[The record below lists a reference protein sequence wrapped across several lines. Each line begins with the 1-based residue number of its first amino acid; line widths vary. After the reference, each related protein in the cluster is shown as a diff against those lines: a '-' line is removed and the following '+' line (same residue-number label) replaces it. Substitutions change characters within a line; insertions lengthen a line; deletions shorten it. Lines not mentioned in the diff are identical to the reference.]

1 LCFDFG
7 AKLAKC
13 VNCAKEININFCI
26 NFAATLPK
34 NVYLCTANNKN
45 NKMLLRLKISNYAL
59 ISETE
64 IEFGD
69 GLTVITGETG
79 AGKSILMGALSLVL
93 GSRADISVIKQGEKK
108 TVVEAEFD
116 VSAYNLKGF
125 FDANDL
131 DYADRTEIRR
141 EILDSGKS
149 RAFVNDTPVNLATL
163 KELGQLLTD
172 IHSQHQTLEIGY
184 EDFQLGLIDAY
195 AKNGALLADY
205 AQKYQKWQQAKSQ
218 LESLIKRAKE
228 IAREAEYLHFRFD
241 ELDKAKLREGEQ
253 QELEE
258 EYEILTH
265 NEDIKMAFSNACDE
279 LIRAEEG
286 TVLQKLKSSISE
298 LRKIAA
304 YYPKAAEF
312 ADRMDSTYI
321 ELNDIAREIS
331 DIDEN
336 TEYSPERL
344 EFVNERLG
352 TIYQLQKK
360 FNVNTTAEL
369 IAMHKDLAQKLSLVD
384 NIDGQTDDLRKTV
397 AALESELAKQ
407 ADLIGKG
414 RREAVPRLREE
425 IFGLLESLG
434 IKDSQFDVQF
444 VDTKDYKP
452 NGRDSVKFMFSAN
465 KNVPMGEL
473 SKTASGGELS
483 RLMLS
488 LKYILSRSSQL
499 PTIIFDEIDTGI
511 SGDIAGKMGAMFRR
525 MSEHMQVICITHLPQ
540 VAAKGNHH
548 LKVYKHEA
556 DGAIRSDIKPLND
569 DDRVREIAAML
580 SGEKITDAALQN
592 ARELMNYEL

>member
-1 LCFDFG
+1 
-7 AKLAKC
+7 
-13 VNCAKEININFCI
+13 
-26 NFAATLPK
+26 
-34 NVYLCTANNKN
+34 
-45 NKMLLRLKISNYAL
+45 MLSRLKISNYAL

-93 GSRADISVIKQGEKK
+93 GSRADVSVIKQGEKK

-116 VSAYNLKGF
+116 VSAYNLRSF
-125 FDANDL
+125 FDDNDL

-149 RAFVNDTPVNLATL
+149 RAFVNDTPVNLNTL
-163 KELGQLLTD
+163 KELGQHLTD

-184 EDFQLGLIDAY
+184 EDFQIGLIDAY
-195 AKNGALLADY
+195 AKNGELLADY
-205 AQKYQKWQQAKSQ
+205 AQKYQKWQSAKSQ
-218 LESLIKRAKE
+218 LESLIRRAKD

-241 ELDKAKLREGEQ
+241 ELDKAKLRDGEQ

-279 LIRAEEG
+279 LVRAEEG
-286 TVLQKLKSSISE
+286 TVLQKLKTSINE

-312 ADRMDSTYI
+312 ADRMESTYI
-321 ELNDIAREIS
+321 ELDDVAREIS
-331 DIDEN
+331 DIDDN

-369 IAMHKDLAQKLSLVD
+369 IAMHKELAQKLSLVD
-384 NIDGQTDDLRKTV
+384 NIDGETDDLRKTV
-397 AALESELAKQ
+397 ATLETELGKQ

-434 IKDSQFDVQF
+434 IKDSQFDVEF
-444 VDTKDYKP
+444 VETKDFKP

-488 LKYILSRSSQL
+488 LKYILSRSSKL

-525 MSEHMQVICITHLPQ
+525 MAEHMQVICITHLPQ

-556 DGAIRSDIKPLND
+556 DGAIRSDIKPLTA
-569 DDRVREIAAML
+569 DDRIREIAAML

-592 ARELMNYEL
+592 ARDLIN

>member
-1 LCFDFG
+1 
-7 AKLAKC
+7 
-13 VNCAKEININFCI
+13 
-26 NFAATLPK
+26 
-34 NVYLCTANNKN
+34 
-45 NKMLLRLKISNYAL
+45 MLSRLKISNYAL

-93 GSRADISVIKQGEKK
+93 GSRADVSVIKQGEKK

-116 VSAYNLKGF
+116 VSAYNLRSF
-125 FDANDL
+125 FDDNDL

-149 RAFVNDTPVNLATL
+149 RAFVNDTPVNLNTL
-163 KELGQLLTD
+163 KELGQHLTD

-184 EDFQLGLIDAY
+184 EDFQIGLIDAY
-195 AKNGALLADY
+195 AKNGELLADY
-205 AQKYQKWQQAKSQ
+205 AQKYQKWQSAKSQ
-218 LESLIKRAKE
+218 LESLIRRAKD

-241 ELDKAKLREGEQ
+241 ELDKAKLRDGEQ

-279 LIRAEEG
+279 LVRAEEG
-286 TVLQKLKSSISE
+286 TVLQKLKTSINE

-312 ADRMDSTYI
+312 ADRMESTYI
-321 ELNDIAREIS
+321 ELDDVAREIS
-331 DIDEN
+331 DIDDN

-360 FNVNTTAEL
+360 FSVNTTAEL
-369 IAMHKDLAQKLSLVD
+369 IAMHKELAQKLSLVD
-384 NIDGQTDDLRKTV
+384 NIDGETDDLRKTV
-397 AALESELAKQ
+397 ATLETELGKQ

-434 IKDSQFDVQF
+434 IKDSQFDVEF
-444 VDTKDYKP
+444 VETKDFKP
-452 NGRDSVKFMFSAN
+452 NGKDSVKFMFSAN

-488 LKYILSRSSQL
+488 LKYILSRSSKL

-525 MSEHMQVICITHLPQ
+525 MAEHMQVICITHLPQ

-556 DGAIRSDIKPLND
+556 DGAIRSDIKPLTA
-569 DDRVREIAAML
+569 DDRIREIAAML

-592 ARELMNYEL
+592 ARELIN

>member
-1 LCFDFG
+1 
-7 AKLAKC
+7 
-13 VNCAKEININFCI
+13 
-26 NFAATLPK
+26 
-34 NVYLCTANNKN
+34 
-45 NKMLLRLKISNYAL
+45 MLLRLKISNYAL

-93 GSRADISVIKQGEKK
+93 GSRADVSVIKQGEKK

-116 VSAYNLKGF
+116 VSAYNLRSF
-125 FDANDL
+125 FDDNDL

-149 RAFVNDTPVNLATL
+149 RAFVNDTPVNLNTL
-163 KELGQLLTD
+163 KELGQHLTD

-184 EDFQLGLIDAY
+184 EDFQIELIDAY
-195 AKNGALLADY
+195 AKNGELLADY
-205 AQKYQKWQQAKSQ
+205 AQKYQKWQSAKSQ
-218 LESLIKRAKE
+218 LESLIRRAKD

-241 ELDKAKLREGEQ
+241 ELDKAKLRDGEQ

-279 LIRAEEG
+279 LVRAEEG
-286 TVLQKLKSSISE
+286 TVLQKLKTSINE

-312 ADRMDSTYI
+312 ADRMESTYI
-321 ELNDIAREIS
+321 ELDDVAREIS
-331 DIDEN
+331 DIDDN

-369 IAMHKDLAQKLSLVD
+369 IAMHKELAQKLSLVD
-384 NIDGQTDDLRKTV
+384 NIDGETDDLRKTV
-397 AALESELAKQ
+397 ATLETELGKQ

-434 IKDSQFDVQF
+434 IKDSRFDVEF
-444 VDTKDYKP
+444 VETKDFKP
-452 NGRDSVKFMFSAN
+452 NGKDSVKFMFSAN

-488 LKYILSRSSQL
+488 LKYILSRSSKL

-525 MSEHMQVICITHLPQ
+525 MAEHMQVICITHLPQ

-556 DGAIRSDIKPLND
+556 DGAIRSDIKPLTA
-569 DDRVREIAAML
+569 DDRIREIAAML

-592 ARELMNYEL
+592 ARELIN

>member
-1 LCFDFG
+1 
-7 AKLAKC
+7 
-13 VNCAKEININFCI
+13 
-26 NFAATLPK
+26 
-34 NVYLCTANNKN
+34 
-45 NKMLLRLKISNYAL
+45 MLLRLKISNYAL

-64 IEFGD
+64 IEFGG

-116 VSAYNLKGF
+116 VSAYNLKSF
-125 FDANDL
+125 FDENDL
-131 DYADRTEIRR
+131 DYADLTEIRR

-163 KELGQLLTD
+163 KELGQRLTD

-184 EDFQLGLIDAY
+184 EEFQLGLIDAY

-205 AQKYQKWQQAKSQ
+205 AEVYQKWQAAKSQ
-218 LESLIKRAKE
+218 LESLLKRAKE

-265 NEDIKMAFSNACDE
+265 NEDIKMAISNACDE
-279 LIRAEEG
+279 LVRADEG

-304 YYPKAAEF
+304 YFPKAAEF
-312 ADRMDSTYI
+312 ADRMDSAYI
-321 ELNDIAREIS
+321 ELNDISREIT

-352 TIYQLQKK
+352 VIYQLQKK
-360 FNVNTTAEL
+360 FNVNTVDGL
-369 IAMHKDLAQKLSLVD
+369 IAMHKELAQKLSLVD
-384 NIDGQTDDLRKTV
+384 NIDGQTNDLKKAV
-397 AALESELAKQ
+397 AALESQLRKQ
-407 ADLIGKG
+407 ADAIGEG
-414 RREAVPRLREE
+414 RRKAVPQLREE
-425 IFGLLESLG
+425 VQGLLESLG

-444 VDTKDYKP
+444 STVKDFRP
-452 NGRDSVKFMFSAN
+452 NGTDSVKFMFSAN

-488 LKYILSRSSQL
+488 LKYILSRSSKL

-548 LKVYKHEA
+548 LKVYKHEE
-556 DGAIRSDIKPLND
+556 DGAVRSDIKPLTG
-569 DDRVREIAAML
+569 DDRIHEIASML
-580 SGEKITDAALQN
+580 SSEKVTDAALMN
-592 ARELMNYEL
+592 ARELMNL

>member
-1 LCFDFG
+1 
-7 AKLAKC
+7 
-13 VNCAKEININFCI
+13 
-26 NFAATLPK
+26 
-34 NVYLCTANNKN
+34 
-45 NKMLLRLKISNYAL
+45 MLSRLKISNYAL

-93 GSRADISVIKQGEKK
+93 GSRADVSVIKQGEKK

-116 VSAYNLKGF
+116 VSAYNLRSF
-125 FDANDL
+125 FDDNDL

-149 RAFVNDTPVNLATL
+149 RAFVNDTPVNLNTL
-163 KELGQLLTD
+163 KELGQHLTD

-184 EDFQLGLIDAY
+184 EDFQIGLIDAY
-195 AKNGALLADY
+195 AKNGELLADY
-205 AQKYQKWQQAKSQ
+205 AQKYQKWQSAKSQ
-218 LESLIKRAKE
+218 LESLIRRAKD

-241 ELDKAKLREGEQ
+241 ELDKAKLRDGEQ

-279 LIRAEEG
+279 LVRAEEG
-286 TVLQKLKSSISE
+286 TVLQKLKTSINE

-312 ADRMDSTYI
+312 ADRMESTYI
-321 ELNDIAREIS
+321 ELDDVAREIS
-331 DIDEN
+331 DIDDN

-360 FNVNTTAEL
+360 FSVNTTAEL
-369 IAMHKDLAQKLSLVD
+369 IAMHKELAQKLSLVD
-384 NIDGQTDDLRKTV
+384 NIDGETDDLRKTV
-397 AALESELAKQ
+397 ATLETELGKQ

-414 RREAVPRLREE
+414 RREAVHRLREE
-425 IFGLLESLG
+425 IFGLLQSLG
-434 IKDSQFDVQF
+434 IKDSQFDVEF
-444 VDTKDYKP
+444 VETKDFKP

-488 LKYILSRSSQL
+488 LKYILSRSSKL

-525 MSEHMQVICITHLPQ
+525 MAEHMQVICITHLPQ

-556 DGAIRSDIKPLND
+556 DGAIRSDIKPLTA
-569 DDRVREIAAML
+569 DDRIREIAAML

-592 ARELMNYEL
+592 ARELIN

>member
-1 LCFDFG
+1 
-7 AKLAKC
+7 
-13 VNCAKEININFCI
+13 
-26 NFAATLPK
+26 
-34 NVYLCTANNKN
+34 
-45 NKMLLRLKISNYAL
+45 MLLRLKISNYAL

-79 AGKSILMGALSLVL
+79 AGKSILMGALSLIL
-93 GSRADISVIKQGEKK
+93 GARADISVIKQGEKK

-116 VSAYNLKGF
+116 VSAYGLKGF
-125 FDANDL
+125 FDENDL

-149 RAFVNDTPVNLATL
+149 RAFVNDTPVNLNTL
-163 KELGQLLTD
+163 KELGQRLTD

-184 EDFQLGLIDAY
+184 EDFQIGLIDAY
-195 AKNGALLADY
+195 AKNGSQLAEY
-205 AQKYQKWQQAKSQ
+205 GAVYQKWQQAKSQ
-218 LESLIKRAKE
+218 LESLIKRSKE
-228 IAREAEYLHFRFD
+228 LAREAEYLHFRFD
-241 ELDKAKLREGEQ
+241 ELDKAKLREGEL

-258 EYEILTH
+258 EYEMLTH
-265 NEDIKMAFSNACDE
+265 NEDIKMAFANACDE
-279 LIRAEEG
+279 LVRAEEG
-286 TVLQKLKSSISE
+286 TVLQKLKSSTAE

-304 YYPKAAEF
+304 YYPRAAEL
-312 ADRMDSTYI
+312 ADRMESAYI
-321 ELNDIAREIS
+321 EINDISREIS

-344 EFVNERLG
+344 EFVNQRLD

-360 FNVNTTAEL
+360 FNAKTVGEL
-369 IAMHKDLAQKLSLVD
+369 ITMHQELAQKLSLVD
-384 NIDGQTDDLRKTV
+384 NIDGQTDDLKKSV
-397 AALESELAKQ
+397 AALENELHKLAEV
-407 ADLIGKG
+407 IGKG
-414 RREAVPRLREE
+414 RREAVPKLRKE
-425 IFGLLESLG
+425 IYGLLESLG
-434 IKDSQFDVQF
+434 IKDSQFDVEF
-444 VDTKDYKP
+444 IETKDFKP
-452 NGRDSVKFMFSAN
+452 NGRDSLKFMFSAN

-488 LKYILSRSSQL
+488 LKYILSRSSKL

-540 VAAKGNHH
+540 VAAQGNHH
-548 LKVYKHEA
+548 LKVFKHES
-556 DGAIRSDIKPLND
+556 DGSIRSDIKPLD
-569 DDRVREIAAML
+569 GDERIREIAAML

-592 ARELMNYEL
+592 ARELMN

>member
-1 LCFDFG
+1 
-7 AKLAKC
+7 
-13 VNCAKEININFCI
+13 
-26 NFAATLPK
+26 
-34 NVYLCTANNKN
+34 
-45 NKMLLRLKISNYAL
+45 MLSRLKISNYAL

-93 GSRADISVIKQGEKK
+93 GSRADVSVIKQGEKK

-116 VSAYNLKGF
+116 VSAYNLRSF
-125 FDANDL
+125 FDDNDL

-149 RAFVNDTPVNLATL
+149 RAFVNDTPVNLNTL
-163 KELGQLLTD
+163 KELGQHLTD

-184 EDFQLGLIDAY
+184 EDFQIGLIDAY
-195 AKNGALLADY
+195 AKNGELLADY
-205 AQKYQKWQQAKSQ
+205 AQKYQKWQSAKSQ
-218 LESLIKRAKE
+218 LESLIRRAKD

-241 ELDKAKLREGEQ
+241 ELDKAKLRDGEQ

-279 LIRAEEG
+279 LVRAEEG
-286 TVLQKLKSSISE
+286 TVLQKLKTSINE

-312 ADRMDSTYI
+312 ADRMESTYI
-321 ELNDIAREIS
+321 ELDDVAREIS
-331 DIDEN
+331 DIDDN

-369 IAMHKDLAQKLSLVD
+369 IAMHKELAQKLSLVD
-384 NIDGQTDDLRKTV
+384 NIDGETDDLRKTV
-397 AALESELAKQ
+397 ATLETELGKQ

-425 IFGLLESLG
+425 IFGLFESLG
-434 IKDSQFDVQF
+434 IKDSQFDVEF
-444 VDTKDYKP
+444 VETKDFKP
-452 NGRDSVKFMFSAN
+452 NGKDSVKFMFSAN

-488 LKYILSRSSQL
+488 LKYILSRSSKL

-525 MSEHMQVICITHLPQ
+525 MAEHMQVICITHLPQ
-540 VAAKGNHH
+540 VAAQGNHH

-556 DGAIRSDIKPLND
+556 DGAIRSDIKPLTT
-569 DDRVREIAAML
+569 DDRIREIA
-580 SGEKITDAALQN
+580 
-592 ARELMNYEL
+592 

>member
-1 LCFDFG
+1 
-7 AKLAKC
+7 
-13 VNCAKEININFCI
+13 
-26 NFAATLPK
+26 
-34 NVYLCTANNKN
+34 
-45 NKMLLRLKISNYAL
+45 MLSRLKISNYAL

-93 GSRADISVIKQGEKK
+93 GSRADVSVIKQGEKK

-116 VSAYNLKGF
+116 VSAYNLRSF
-125 FDANDL
+125 FDDNDL

-149 RAFVNDTPVNLATL
+149 RAFVNDTPVNLNTL
-163 KELGQLLTD
+163 KELGQHLTD

-184 EDFQLGLIDAY
+184 EDFQIGLIDAY
-195 AKNGALLADY
+195 AKNGELLADY
-205 AQKYQKWQQAKSQ
+205 AQKYQKWQSAKSQ
-218 LESLIKRAKE
+218 LESLIRRAKE

-279 LIRAEEG
+279 LVRAEEG
-286 TVLQKLKSSISE
+286 TVLQKLKTSINE

-312 ADRMDSTYI
+312 ADRMESTYI
-321 ELNDIAREIS
+321 ELDDVAREIS
-331 DIDEN
+331 DIDDN

-369 IAMHKDLAQKLSLVD
+369 IAMHKELAQKLSLVD
-384 NIDGQTDDLRKTV
+384 NIDGETDDLRKTV
-397 AALESELAKQ
+397 ATLETELGKQ

-434 IKDSQFDVQF
+434 IKDSQFDVEF
-444 VDTKDYKP
+444 VETKDFKP
-452 NGRDSVKFMFSAN
+452 NGKDSVKFMFSAN

-488 LKYILSRSSQL
+488 LKYILSRSSKL

-525 MSEHMQVICITHLPQ
+525 MAEHMQVICITHLPQ

-556 DGAIRSDIKPLND
+556 DGAIRSDIKPLTA
-569 DDRVREIAAML
+569 DDRIREIAAML

-592 ARELMNYEL
+592 ARELIN

>member
-1 LCFDFG
+1 
-7 AKLAKC
+7 
-13 VNCAKEININFCI
+13 
-26 NFAATLPK
+26 
-34 NVYLCTANNKN
+34 
-45 NKMLLRLKISNYAL
+45 MLSRLKISNYAL

-93 GSRADISVIKQGEKK
+93 GSRADVSVIKQGEKK

-116 VSAYNLKGF
+116 VSAYNLRSF
-125 FDANDL
+125 FDDNDL

-149 RAFVNDTPVNLATL
+149 RAFVNDTPVNLNTL
-163 KELGQLLTD
+163 KELGQHLTD

-184 EDFQLGLIDAY
+184 EDFQIGLIDAY
-195 AKNGALLADY
+195 AKNGELLADY
-205 AQKYQKWQQAKSQ
+205 AQKYQKWQSAKSQ
-218 LESLIKRAKE
+218 LESLIRRAKE

-241 ELDKAKLREGEQ
+241 ELDKAKLRDGEQ

-279 LIRAEEG
+279 LVRAEEG
-286 TVLQKLKSSISE
+286 TVLQKLKTSINE

-312 ADRMDSTYI
+312 ADRMESTYI
-321 ELNDIAREIS
+321 ELDDVAREIS
-331 DIDEN
+331 DIDDN

-369 IAMHKDLAQKLSLVD
+369 IAMHKELAQKLSLVD
-384 NIDGQTDDLRKTV
+384 NIDGETDALRKTV
-397 AALESELAKQ
+397 ATLETELGKQ

-434 IKDSQFDVQF
+434 IKDSQFDVEF
-444 VDTKDYKP
+444 VETKDFKP
-452 NGRDSVKFMFSAN
+452 NGKDSVKFMFSAN

-488 LKYILSRSSQL
+488 LKYILSRSSKL

-525 MSEHMQVICITHLPQ
+525 MAEHMQVICITHLPQ

-556 DGAIRSDIKPLND
+556 DGAIRSDIKPLTA
-569 DDRVREIAAML
+569 DDRIREIAAML

-592 ARELMNYEL
+592 ARELIN

>member
-1 LCFDFG
+1 
-7 AKLAKC
+7 
-13 VNCAKEININFCI
+13 
-26 NFAATLPK
+26 
-34 NVYLCTANNKN
+34 
-45 NKMLLRLKISNYAL
+45 MLLRLKISNYAL

-69 GLTVITGETG
+69 SLTVITGETG

-93 GSRADISVIKQGEKK
+93 GSRADVSVIKQGEKK
-108 TVVEAEFD
+108 AVVEAEFD
-116 VSAYNLKGF
+116 VSAYNLKSF
-125 FDANDL
+125 FEDNDL

-149 RAFVNDTPVNLATL
+149 RAFVNDTPVNLTTL

-205 AQKYQKWQQAKSQ
+205 AQAYQKWQEAKSQ

-286 TVLQKLKSSISE
+286 TVLQKLKSSINE

-312 ADRMDSTYI
+312 ADRMESTYI
-321 ELNDIAREIS
+321 ELDDIAREVS

-336 TEYSPERL
+336 TEYSPDRL

-397 AALESELAKQ
+397 ATLENDLRKQ

-488 LKYILSRSSQL
+488 LKYILSRSSKL

-556 DGAIRSDIKPLND
+556 DGAIRSDIKPLTG
-569 DDRVREIAAML
+569 DDRIREIAAML

-592 ARELMNYEL
+592 ARDLMNNN

>member
-1 LCFDFG
+1 
-7 AKLAKC
+7 
-13 VNCAKEININFCI
+13 
-26 NFAATLPK
+26 
-34 NVYLCTANNKN
+34 
-45 NKMLLRLKISNYAL
+45 MLSRLKISNYAL

-93 GSRADISVIKQGEKK
+93 GSRADVSVIKQGEKK

-116 VSAYNLKGF
+116 VSAYNLRSF
-125 FDANDL
+125 FDDNDL

-149 RAFVNDTPVNLATL
+149 RAFVNDTPVNLNTL
-163 KELGQLLTD
+163 KELGQHLTD

-184 EDFQLGLIDAY
+184 EDFQIGLIDAY

-205 AQKYQKWQQAKSQ
+205 TQKYQKWQSAKSQ

-241 ELDKAKLREGEQ
+241 ELDKAKLRDGEQ

-279 LIRAEEG
+279 LVRAEEG
-286 TVLQKLKSSISE
+286 TVLQKLKTSINE

-312 ADRMDSTYI
+312 ADRMESTYI
-321 ELNDIAREIS
+321 ELDDIAREIS
-331 DIDEN
+331 DIDDN

-369 IAMHKDLAQKLSLVD
+369 IAMHNDLSQKLSLVD
-384 NIDGQTDDLRKTV
+384 NIDGETDDLRKTV
-397 AALESELAKQ
+397 AALENELGKQ

-444 VDTKDYKP
+444 VDTKDFKT

-488 LKYILSRSSQL
+488 LKYILSRSSKL

-525 MSEHMQVICITHLPQ
+525 MAAHMQVICITHLPQ
-540 VAAKGNHH
+540 VAAQGNHH

-556 DGAIRSDIKPLND
+556 DGAIRSDIKPLTT
-569 DDRVREIAAML
+569 DDRIREIAAML
-580 SGEKITDAALQN
+580 SGETITDAALQN
-592 ARELMNYEL
+592 ARELMHNN

>member
-1 LCFDFG
+1 
-7 AKLAKC
+7 
-13 VNCAKEININFCI
+13 
-26 NFAATLPK
+26 
-34 NVYLCTANNKN
+34 
-45 NKMLLRLKISNYAL
+45 MLLRLKISNYAL

-79 AGKSILMGALSLVL
+79 AGKSILMGALSLIL
-93 GSRADISVIKQGEKK
+93 GARADISVIKQGEKK

-116 VSAYNLKGF
+116 VSAYGLKGF
-125 FDANDL
+125 FDENDL

-149 RAFVNDTPVNLATL
+149 RAFVNDTPVNLNTL
-163 KELGQLLTD
+163 KELGQRLTD

-184 EDFQLGLIDAY
+184 EDFQIGLIDAY
-195 AKNGALLADY
+195 AKNGSQLAEY
-205 AQKYQKWQQAKSQ
+205 GAVYQKWQQAKSQ
-218 LESLIKRAKE
+218 LESLIKRSKE
-228 IAREAEYLHFRFD
+228 LAREAEYLHFRFD
-241 ELDKAKLREGEQ
+241 ELDKAKLREGEL

-258 EYEILTH
+258 EYEMLTH
-265 NEDIKMAFSNACDE
+265 NEDIKMAFANACDE
-279 LIRAEEG
+279 LVRAEEG
-286 TVLQKLKSSISE
+286 TVLQKLKSSTAE

-304 YYPKAAEF
+304 YYPRAAEL
-312 ADRMDSTYI
+312 ADRMESAYI
-321 ELNDIAREIS
+321 EINDISREIS

-344 EFVNERLG
+344 EFVNQRLD

-360 FNVNTTAEL
+360 FNAKTVGEL
-369 IAMHKDLAQKLSLVD
+369 ITMHQELAQKLSLVD
-384 NIDGQTDDLRKTV
+384 NIDGQTDDLKKSV
-397 AALESELAKQ
+397 AALENELHKLAE
-407 ADLIGKG
+407 AIGKG
-414 RREAVPRLREE
+414 RREAVPKLRKE
-425 IFGLLESLG
+425 IYGLLESLG
-434 IKDSQFDVQF
+434 IKDSQFDVEF
-444 VDTKDYKP
+444 VETKDFKP
-452 NGRDSVKFMFSAN
+452 NGRDSLKFMFSAN

-488 LKYILSRSSQL
+488 LKYILSRSSKL

-540 VAAKGNHH
+540 VAAQGNHH
-548 LKVYKHEA
+548 LKVFKHES
-556 DGAIRSDIKPLND
+556 DGSIRSDIKPLEGD
-569 DDRVREIAAML
+569 ERIREIAAML

-592 ARELMNYEL
+592 ARELMN

>member
-1 LCFDFG
+1 
-7 AKLAKC
+7 
-13 VNCAKEININFCI
+13 
-26 NFAATLPK
+26 
-34 NVYLCTANNKN
+34 
-45 NKMLLRLKISNYAL
+45 MLSRLKISNYAL

-93 GSRADISVIKQGEKK
+93 GSRADVSVIKQGEKK

-116 VSAYNLKGF
+116 VSAYNLRSF
-125 FDANDL
+125 FDDNDL

-149 RAFVNDTPVNLATL
+149 RAFVNDTPVNLNTL
-163 KELGQLLTD
+163 KELGQHLTD

-184 EDFQLGLIDAY
+184 EDFQIGLIDAY
-195 AKNGALLADY
+195 AKNGELLADY
-205 AQKYQKWQQAKSQ
+205 AQKYQKWQSAKSQ
-218 LESLIKRAKE
+218 LESLIRHAKE

-241 ELDKAKLREGEQ
+241 ELDKAKLRDGEQ

-279 LIRAEEG
+279 LVRAEEG
-286 TVLQKLKSSISE
+286 TVLQKLKTSINE

-312 ADRMDSTYI
+312 ADRMESTYI
-321 ELNDIAREIS
+321 ELDDVAREIS
-331 DIDEN
+331 DIDDN

-369 IAMHKDLAQKLSLVD
+369 IAMHKELAQKLSLVD
-384 NIDGQTDDLRKTV
+384 NIDGETDDLRKTV
-397 AALESELAKQ
+397 ATLETELGKQ

-425 IFGLLESLG
+425 IFGLLQSLG
-434 IKDSQFDVQF
+434 IKDSQFDVEF
-444 VDTKDYKP
+444 VETKDFKP
-452 NGRDSVKFMFSAN
+452 NGKDSVKFMFSAN

-488 LKYILSRSSQL
+488 LKYILSRSSKL

-525 MSEHMQVICITHLPQ
+525 MAEHMQVICITHLPQ

-556 DGAIRSDIKPLND
+556 DGAIRSDIKPLTA
-569 DDRVREIAAML
+569 DDRIREIAAML

-592 ARELMNYEL
+592 ARELIN

>member
-1 LCFDFG
+1 
-7 AKLAKC
+7 
-13 VNCAKEININFCI
+13 
-26 NFAATLPK
+26 
-34 NVYLCTANNKN
+34 
-45 NKMLLRLKISNYAL
+45 MLSRLKISNYAL

-93 GSRADISVIKQGEKK
+93 GSRADVSVIKQGEKK

-116 VSAYNLKGF
+116 VSAYNLRSF
-125 FDANDL
+125 FDDNDL

-149 RAFVNDTPVNLATL
+149 RAFVNDTPVNLNTL
-163 KELGQLLTD
+163 KELGQHLTD

-184 EDFQLGLIDAY
+184 EDFQIGLIDAY
-195 AKNGALLADY
+195 AKNGELLADY
-205 AQKYQKWQQAKSQ
+205 AQKYQKWQSAKSQ
-218 LESLIKRAKE
+218 LESLIRRAKD

-241 ELDKAKLREGEQ
+241 ELDKAKLSDGEQ

-279 LIRAEEG
+279 LVRAEEG
-286 TVLQKLKSSISE
+286 TVLQKLKTSINE

-312 ADRMDSTYI
+312 ADRMESTYI
-321 ELNDIAREIS
+321 ELDDVAREIS
-331 DIDEN
+331 DIDDN

-369 IAMHKDLAQKLSLVD
+369 IAMHKELAQKLSLVD
-384 NIDGQTDDLRKTV
+384 NIDGETDDLRKTV
-397 AALESELAKQ
+397 ATLETELGKQ

-434 IKDSQFDVQF
+434 IKDSQFDVEF
-444 VDTKDYKP
+444 VETKDFKP
-452 NGRDSVKFMFSAN
+452 NGKDSVKFMFSAN

-488 LKYILSRSSQL
+488 LKYILSRSSKL

-525 MSEHMQVICITHLPQ
+525 MAEHMQVICITHLPQ

-556 DGAIRSDIKPLND
+556 DGAIRSDIKPLTA
-569 DDRVREIAAML
+569 DDRIREIAAML

-592 ARELMNYEL
+592 ARELIN

>member
-1 LCFDFG
+1 
-7 AKLAKC
+7 
-13 VNCAKEININFCI
+13 
-26 NFAATLPK
+26 
-34 NVYLCTANNKN
+34 
-45 NKMLLRLKISNYAL
+45 MLLRLKISNYAL

-64 IEFGD
+64 IEFGG

-79 AGKSILMGALSLVL
+79 AGKSILMGALSLIL
-93 GSRADISVIKQGEKK
+93 GARADVSVIKQGEKK

-116 VSAYNLKGF
+116 VSAYKLRSF
-125 FDANDL
+125 FEDNDL

-163 KELGQLLTD
+163 KDLGQLLTD

-184 EDFQLGLIDAY
+184 EDFQMGLIDAY
-195 AKNGALLADY
+195 AKNGGLLAEY
-205 AQKYQKWQQAKSQ
+205 AEIYQKWQHAKGE
-218 LESLIKRAKE
+218 LESLLKRAKE
-228 IAREAEYLHFRFD
+228 MAREAEYLHFRFD

-253 QELEE
+253 QELEAE
-258 EYEILTH
+258 LDILTH
-265 NEDIKMAFSNACDE
+265 NEDIKMAFSNACDQ
-279 LIRAEEG
+279 LIRADEG

-298 LRKIAA
+298 LRKISG
-304 YYPKAAEF
+304 YYPKAAEL
-312 ADRMDSTYI
+312 ADRMESTYI
-321 ELNDIAREIS
+321 ELDDISREITG
-331 DIDEN
+331 IDEN

-344 EFVNERLG
+344 ETVNERLG

-360 FNVNTTAEL
+360 FNVKTLDEL

-397 AALESELAKQ
+397 AALEADLQQK
-407 ADLIGKG
+407 ADLIGQG
-414 RREAVPRLREE
+414 RREAVSGLRDE

-434 IKDSQFDVQF
+434 IMDSQFDVQF
-444 VDTKDYKP
+444 ATVKDFRP
-452 NGRDSVKFMFSAN
+452 NGKDSVKFMFSAN

-488 LKYILSRSSQL
+488 LKYILSRSSKL

-556 DGAIRSDIKPLND
+556 DGAIRSDIKPLLG
-569 DDRVREIAAML
+569 DDRIREIAAML

-592 ARELMNYEL
+592 ARELMHNA

>member
-1 LCFDFG
+1 M
-7 AKLAKC
+7 
-13 VNCAKEININFCI
+13 
-26 NFAATLPK
+26 PK

-45 NKMLLRLKISNYAL
+45 NKMLLRLKITNYAL

-258 EYEILTH
+258 EYEMLTH

-384 NIDGQTDDLRKTV
+384 NIDGQADDLRKTV
-397 AALESELAKQ
+397 AALEGDLGKQ
-407 ADLIGKG
+407 ADLIAKG

-488 LKYILSRSSQL
+488 LKYILSRSSKL

-556 DGAIRSDIKPLND
+556 DGAIRSDIKPLTG
-569 DDRVREIAAML
+569 DDRIREIAAML

-592 ARELMNYEL
+592 ARELMNNN

>member
-1 LCFDFG
+1 M
-7 AKLAKC
+7 
-13 VNCAKEININFCI
+13 
-26 NFAATLPK
+26 PK

-360 FNVNTTAEL
+360 FNVNTVDEL

-483 RLMLS
+483 RLMLT
-488 LKYILSRSSQL
+488 LKYVLSRSSKL

-556 DGAIRSDIKPLND
+556 DGAIRSDIKPLTG
-569 DDRVREIAAML
+569 DDRIREIAAML

-592 ARELMNYEL
+592 ARELMHNN

>member
-1 LCFDFG
+1 
-7 AKLAKC
+7 
-13 VNCAKEININFCI
+13 
-26 NFAATLPK
+26 
-34 NVYLCTANNKN
+34 
-45 NKMLLRLKISNYAL
+45 MLSRLKISNYAL

-93 GSRADISVIKQGEKK
+93 GSRADVSVIKQGEKK

-116 VSAYNLKGF
+116 VSAYNLRSF
-125 FDANDL
+125 FDDNDL

-149 RAFVNDTPVNLATL
+149 RAFVNDTPVNLNTL
-163 KELGQLLTD
+163 KELGQHLTD

-184 EDFQLGLIDAY
+184 EDFQIGLIDAY
-195 AKNGALLADY
+195 AKNGELLADY
-205 AQKYQKWQQAKSQ
+205 AQKYQKWQSAKSQ
-218 LESLIKRAKE
+218 LESLIRRAKD

-241 ELDKAKLREGEQ
+241 ELDKAKLRDGEQ

-279 LIRAEEG
+279 LVRAEEG
-286 TVLQKLKSSISE
+286 TVLQKLKTSINE

-312 ADRMDSTYI
+312 ADRMESTYI
-321 ELNDIAREIS
+321 ELDDVAREIS
-331 DIDEN
+331 DIDDN

-369 IAMHKDLAQKLSLVD
+369 IAMHKELAQKLSLVD
-384 NIDGQTDDLRKTV
+384 NIDGETDDLRKTV
-397 AALESELAKQ
+397 ATLETELGKQ

-425 IFGLLESLG
+425 IFGLLQSLG
-434 IKDSQFDVQF
+434 IKDSQFDVEF
-444 VDTKDYKP
+444 VETKDFKP
-452 NGRDSVKFMFSAN
+452 NGKDSVKFMFSAN

-488 LKYILSRSSQL
+488 LKYILSRSSKL
-499 PTIIFDEIDTGI
+499 P
-511 SGDIAGKMGAMFRR
+511 
-525 MSEHMQVICITHLPQ
+525 
-540 VAAKGNHH
+540 
-548 LKVYKHEA
+548 
-556 DGAIRSDIKPLND
+556 
-569 DDRVREIAAML
+569 
-580 SGEKITDAALQN
+580 
-592 ARELMNYEL
+592 